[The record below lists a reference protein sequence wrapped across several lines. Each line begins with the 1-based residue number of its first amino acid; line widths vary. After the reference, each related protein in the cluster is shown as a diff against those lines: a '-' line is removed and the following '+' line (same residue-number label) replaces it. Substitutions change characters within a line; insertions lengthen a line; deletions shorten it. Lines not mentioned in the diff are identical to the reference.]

1 MSEPKEIQPKPD
13 ASIAGLASGASR
25 ACSQPQVTAVCSL
38 AVSDVSL
45 GAAHHQGG
53 LTMGPDRPLTGV
65 VISRWH
71 DTALLNLYQA
81 LNSPQMTNMVA
92 EVLIRKT
99 PRIPCGI

>member
-1 MSEPKEIQPKPD
+1 MARVSELKEIQPKPN

-53 LTMGPDRPLTGV
+53 LTDGPLTGV

-71 DTALLNLYQA
+71 NLY
-81 LNSPQMTNMVA
+81 
-92 EVLIRKT
+92 
-99 PRIPCGI
+99 